1 MKYCKVCIKIF
12 HYTFYTLPI
21 NSKVL
26 DIQMKTRKLFR
37 IMMMLLLI
45 VGATLTFSACSDDDE
60 AGGLSGAYAYT
71 YQDESHGIP
80 VKRGTVIWFE
90 KGKCHFTGLTDNTNR
105 SLYADW
111 VRWSPLSGH
120 PGWYFE
126 DDQNHH
132 VYSYI
137 VEGSMII
144 LSNGDVI
151 TKEGNSLWYDR
162 TKYTKF

>member
-1 MKYCKVCIKIF
+1 MKYSKVRIRF
-12 HYTFYTLPI
+12 FPYTLYALPI

-26 DIQMKTRKLFR
+26 DIQMKTNKLFR

-45 VGATLTFSACSDDDE
+45 IGATFTFSACSDDE

-71 YQDESHGIP
+71 YQDEYNGIRY
-80 VKRGTVIWFE
+80 KAGYVIWFE
-90 KGKCHFTGLTDNTNR
+90 KGNCHFSGLTDNTNR

-111 VRWSPLSGH
+111 VRWSPLTGH
-120 PGWYFE
+120 SGWYFE

-132 VYSYI
+132 VYSYV

-144 LSNGDVI
+144 LSNGDI
-151 TKEGNSLWYDR
+151 LTKDGDSIYRDGM
-162 TKYTKF
+162 KYTKF